1 MKKRYV
7 WYELTKERKK
17 YNMELLNE
25 ILSDA
30 NLDEAIKRVIKNKG
44 SNGVD
49 KMSTMDLKKV
59 MDIDKPYRNELRKA
73 IKNREYKPLPVKRVE
88 IPKPDGGIRLLGI
101 PTVIDRVI
109 QQAIVQVL
117 SPIYDKSFSETS
129 YGFRPNRN
137 AHMAINQVLEYTN
150 SFKQWIVD
158 IDLEK
163 FFDKVNHDKLMQIL
177 SVTIKDGDLLS
188 LIRKYLRSGI
198 SINNEY
204 KESVIGTPQGGN
216 LSPLLGN
223 VILDLLD
230 KELESRGLSFVRY
243 ADDCLIFVG
252 TEKAA
257 NRVMKNVSK
266 FIEEKLKLK
275 VNMTKSCVRK
285 IDDVKYLGFGFYYD
299 KSSYLYKAKP
309 HQSSIKKLKE
319 KIKQITS
326 RSYSISMDYRLQQL
340 KWLMRGW
347 YNYFKIGSLKR
358 VCLKIDRNTRFRLRM
373 CIWKQWKKIT
383 KRAKSLQKLGVNK
396 YKSWEWA
403 NTRKS
408 YARVAMS
415 FILTTTITNKR
426 LEKRGFLSFE
436 NLIKV

>member
-1 MKKRYV
+1 MK
-7 WYELTKERKK
+7 LTRERKK

-44 SNGVD
+44 TNGVD
-49 KMSTMDLKKV
+49 KMSTMDLKNV
-59 MDIDKPYRNELRKA
+59 MDINKPYRDELRQS
-73 IKNREYKPLPVKRVE
+73 IKKREYKPLPVRRVE
-88 IPKPDGGIRLLGI
+88 IPKPDGGVRLLGI
-101 PTVIDRVI
+101 PTVIDRMI

-117 SPIYDKSFSETS
+117 SPIYDEKFSETS
-129 YGFRPNRN
+129 YGFRPKRN
-137 AHMAINQVLEYTN
+137 AHMAIEQVLEYAN
-150 SFKQWIVD
+150 GFKQWIVD

-163 FFDKVNHDKLMQIL
+163 FFDKVNHDKLMQLL
-177 SVTIKDGDLLS
+177 SETIKDGDLLS

-204 KESVIGTPQGGN
+204 KDSVIGTPQGGN

-230 KELESRGLSFVRY
+230 KELESRGHSFVRY

-257 NRVMKNVSK
+257 DRVMKNISK
-266 FIEEKLKLK
+266 FIEESLKLK
-275 VNMTKSCVRK
+275 VNITKSCVKK
-285 IDDVKYLGFGFYYD
+285 IGDVKYLGFGFYYD
-299 KSSYLYKAKP
+299 KSSCLFKAKP

-340 KWLMRGW
+340 AWLMRGW
-347 YNYFKIGSLKR
+347 YNYFKIGSLKGICR
-358 VCLKIDRNTRFRLRM
+358 RIDEHTRYRLRM
-373 CIWKQWKKIT
+373 CIWKQWKKT
-383 KRAKSLQKLGVNK
+383 SKRFKALQQLGVK
-396 YKSWEWA
+396 KQKAWEWA

-436 NLIKV
+436 NLINR